1 MMNFIIL
8 VIGLNKIPMLL
19 HFYAENIITTYIIN
33 ITSDFLK
40 SKSEVDKEGSVRLT
54 ERHLTVT
61 CKHLHQV
68 CE

>member
-1 MMNFIIL
+1 
-8 VIGLNKIPMLL
+8 MLL

-40 SKSEVDKEGSVRLT
+40 SKSDVDKEGSVRLT